1 MKKLFLLS
9 LLLIGLVFIVSA
21 CGPKKI
27 NLGPIVDP
35 SIVQEVVPSVMSTT
49 TEDINNGVV
58 ATNGDDKTLNC
69 GSNRSCFLTR
79 FLKCQPAEFKTVSGN
94 GELQISIVGLA
105 GDRCY
110 YLGGLY
116 ENGVLVS
123 SGMECRVPKHLIT
136 ANTLDH
142 FLGQDKAAGKEDIK
156 LEQDRIENDY
166 CSRI

>member
-1 MKKLFLLS
+1 MKKLFLLP
-9 LLLIGLVFIVSA
+9 LLLVALTFIVSG

-35 SIVQEVVPSVMSTT
+35 SIVQEVVPSIMSTT
-49 TEDINNGVV
+49 TEDINNEVV
-58 ATNGDDKTLNC
+58 APNEDNKTQNC
-69 GSNRSCFLTR
+69 GSNRSCFLNR
-79 FLKCQPAEFKTVSGN
+79 FLKCQPAEFKTVSGS

-123 SGMECRVPKHLIT
+123 SGMECRVPKHLVT
-136 ANTLDH
+136 ANTFDH

>member
-1 MKKLFLLS
+1 MKKTFLLP
-9 LLLIGLVFIVSA
+9 LLLISLVFIVSG

-35 SIVQEVVPSVMSTT
+35 SIVQEVAPSVISTT
-49 TEDINNGVV
+49 TEDLNDGAI
-58 ATNGDDKTLNC
+58 ATNEDDKVLNC
-69 GSNRSCFLTR
+69 GSNRSCFLAR
-79 FLKCQPAEFKTVSGN
+79 FLKCQSAEFKTVSGN
-94 GELQISIVGLA
+94 GEFQISIIGLA

-116 ENGVLVS
+116 EGGVLVG